1 MSIRI
6 LEIRPNGTFK
16 DITERELKRGCAVIP
31 SDPVNDAR
39 MASVKK
45 DSTVPKVG
53 DTVRFNDY
61 GLEQCFGS
69 AFGKQA
75 MKRLE
80 MKVIQVGSVSL
91 TYPEPTFE
99 VEVDDPEI
107 NMLLIDNACFDIV
120 KR

>member
-1 MSIRI
+1 MDIQVLEVLADGSIR
-6 LEIRPNGTFK
+6 
-16 DITERELKRGCAVIP
+16 DITEHELRRGCAADLAP
-31 SDPVNDAR
+31 DAR
-39 MASVKK
+39 LSSVKK
-45 DSTVPKVG
+45 DATVPKVG

-80 MKVIQVGSVSL
+80 MKVTYVADESM

-99 VEVDDPEI
+99 IGVDNPEI